1 MEALYPPTEKI
12 RTFIVENFPALG
24 KVSAL
29 RFVEWVQEN
38 PGGTI
43 SLPTGKTPEHF
54 IKWVRYL
61 LDGWSKREVIQ
72 ILEEYELDP
81 AKKPDM
87 ASLHFVQIDEFYP
100 INSWQHNSFFYYV
113 SHFYING
120 FGLDPEKA
128 LLINPNAIGIAAGE
142 SLDGIWPDHI
152 VDLSLRTHPARN
164 VQEQRQKKVL
174 AAVDQFC
181 TDYED
186 RIRSFGGIGFFLGG
200 IGPDGHIGFNVQGSD
215 HFSTTRLTETNY
227 ETQAAAA
234 TDLGGIEVSRN
245 RHVITIGLQTITFSE
260 DTTAIIIAAG
270 EAKAKIVKKA
280 IESDEG
286 NDVPT
291 SALQKLKNA
300 AFYLTEGAAKH
311 LQERRH
317 VVLERKGK
325 LSEFDKLQ
333 LVTDLA
339 LQENKMIRNL
349 TAKDFSRIRSGHLL
363 LEQINGDFRKTLAQ
377 FEGQYQKRILRALE
391 PVKDQT
397 FLHTAPHHDDIMLA
411 YLPYLVRLMREQ
423 SNTHF
428 FNYLTSGFTAV
439 TNTFMVNQ
447 LLNASEFLS
456 SDVYK
461 SLNEKEY
468 FDASNTVFR
477 NRDVYQYLD
486 GLAANDHFAMK
497 EGQARRF
504 LRNLNENYKDQTAE
518 QFEKRLTSLREYFA
532 IQYPGKKDDPEI
544 QRLKGMTREWEADVL
559 WGYFGFNG
567 DSVIHSRLG
576 FYKGDIFTEEPE
588 IDRDVLPI
596 IETLRKVKPTIVSVA
611 FDPEGSGPDT
621 HYKVLQAI
629 STALRIYREEA
640 GHSNI
645 KIWGYRNVWYRFHPA
660 EATLFVPVTFNG
672 MAILN
677 DTFRNSFVSQATA
690 SFPSYEYDGPFSGL
704 AEQIQVQQYQYMKI
718 ALGRDFFYRNE
729 DSRIRSTRGLVY
741 LKIMELD
748 EFFEKSLELRRTTEN
763 M

>member
-1 MEALYPPTEKI
+1 
-12 RTFIVENFPALG
+12 
-24 KVSAL
+24 
-29 RFVEWVQEN
+29 
-38 PGGTI
+38 
-43 SLPTGKTPEHF
+43 
-54 IKWVRYL
+54 
-61 LDGWSKREVIQ
+61 
-72 ILEEYELDP
+72 
-81 AKKPDM
+81 
-87 ASLHFVQIDEFYP
+87 
-100 INSWQHNSFFYYV
+100 
-113 SHFYING
+113 
-120 FGLDPEKA
+120 
-128 LLINPNAIGIAAGE
+128 
-142 SLDGIWPDHI
+142 
-152 VDLSLRTHPARN
+152 
-164 VQEQRQKKVL
+164 
-174 AAVDQFC
+174 
-181 TDYED
+181 
-186 RIRSFGGIGFFLGG
+186 
-200 IGPDGHIGFNVQGSD
+200 
-215 HFSTTRLTETNY
+215 
-227 ETQAAAA
+227 
-234 TDLGGIEVSRN
+234 
-245 RHVITIGLQTITFSE
+245 
-260 DTTAIIIAAG
+260 
-270 EAKAKIVKKA
+270 
-280 IESDEG
+280 
-286 NDVPT
+286 
-291 SALQKLKNA
+291 
-300 AFYLTEGAAKH
+300 
-311 LQERRH
+311 
-317 VVLERKGK
+317 
-325 LSEFDKLQ
+325 
-333 LVTDLA
+333 
-339 LQENKMIRNL
+339 
-349 TAKDFSRIRSGHLL
+349 
-363 LEQINGDFRKTLAQ
+363 
-377 FEGQYQKRILRALE
+377 
-391 PVKDQT
+391 
-397 FLHTAPHHDDIMLA
+397 
-411 YLPYLVRLMREQ
+411 
-423 SNTHF
+423 
-428 FNYLTSGFTAV
+428 
-439 TNTFMVNQ
+439 MVNQ